1 MTLLRY
7 TLLSEGSSD
16 QALMPILTW
25 LLDQHFPALDIK
37 EGWVD
42 LRRLRPPPRD
52 LKTRIRTA
60 IELLPCDLLFVHR
73 DSNAVCPEARRREI
87 FTAFDEAF
95 SRQESR
101 PALIP
106 VVPVRMM
113 EAWLLF
119 DEAAV
124 RWAAKN
130 TSGTM
135 PLQLPPL
142 DRCETIPDPKAMLEI
157 TLRKASGLSSS
168 RRRKLPVRR
177 WVHALAGRIGD
188 FEPLRRLAAFRK
200 LEEDIRCY
208 AEQF

>member
-1 MTLLRY
+1 MTLLRW

-25 LLDQHFPALDIK
+25 LLDRHFPAVDTK
-37 EGWVD
+37 GEWPD
-42 LRRLRPPPRD
+42 LRRLRHPPRD

-60 IELLPCDLLFVHR
+60 IELRPCDLLFVHR
-73 DSNAVCPEARRREI
+73 DSNAVGPEARRREI
-87 FTAFDEAF
+87 LTTFEEAF
-95 SRQESR
+95 PGHESR

-124 RWAAKN
+124 RWAAQN
-130 TSGTM
+130 ASGTM

-142 DRCETIPDPKAMLEI
+142 NRCETIPDPKAMLHV
-157 TLRKASGLSSS
+157 TLRRASGLGSS
-168 RRRKLPVRR
+168 RQRGLPVRR
-177 WVHALAGRIGD
+177 WVHALAGRIED
-188 FEPLRRLAAFRK
+188 FAPLRQLVGFSK

>member
-1 MTLLRY
+1 
-7 TLLSEGSSD
+7 
-16 QALMPILTW
+16 MPILRW
-25 LLDQHFPALDIK
+25 LLDQHFPTLEIK

-42 LRRLRPPPRD
+42 LRRLRDPPRD

-60 IELLPCDLLFVHR
+60 VKLLPCDLLFVHR
-73 DSNAVCPEARRREI
+73 DSNTVGSEARRLEI
-87 FTAFDEAF
+87 LTAFEEAF
-95 SRQESR
+95 PGQESR

-124 RWAAKN
+124 RWAANN

-135 PLQLPPL
+135 PLRLPPL
-142 DRCETIPDPKAMLEI
+142 QRCETIPDPKAMLHM
-157 TLRKASGLSSS
+157 TLRRASGLGSS
-168 RRRKLPVRR
+168 RQRRLPVSR
-177 WVHALAGRIGD
+177 WVHSLAGRIED
-188 FEPLRRLAAFRK
+188 FDPLRPIDAFRI
-200 LEEDIRCY
+200 LEEDIRCC